1 MKLSVKLVLLIA
13 CPIIIFAIIDV
24 YFNSLIIE
32 QHLKNPSLPSEEILN
47 QFSIVLAVLI
57 ALITIT
63 AGILG
68 YLFSIEISR
77 PLEQLRKASNEIA
90 KGNFILKIK
99 KSGPKEITQLAED
112 IEIMAQELEE
122 LREQI
127 IKSERLSAIGELSS
141 RLAHDFRNPLS
152 VIKNTAVLIEALE
165 KGKLNTKSTEYVSI
179 MLDQINIM
187 SQQINQILGFVR
199 TNPIKMEKASFTKLV
214 RESKESLEI
223 PSDFEIDY
231 PEEDIVINCDIEQM
245 RIVFNNL
252 LLNAVQASDSKP
264 GKIKIRGKEK
274 TDKTIL
280 EFQDFGSGIPKKDI
294 KRIFEPLFTTKQMG
308 TGLGLVSCKTIIEQH
323 NGTIQAVNTESG
335 ALFTIMLPKN

>member
-1 MKLSVKLVLLIA
+1 MLIA
-13 CPIIIFAIIDV
+13 CPIIIFAIVDV
-24 YFNSLIIE
+24 YFNSLIIK
-32 QHLKNPSLPSEEILN
+32 QHLENPSLPSEEILN
-47 QFSIVLAVLI
+47 QFSIVLTMLI
-57 ALITIT
+57 VLITIT

-77 PLEQLRKASNEIA
+77 PIEHLRKASNEIA

-99 KSGPKEITQLAED
+99 KEGPKEITQLAED

-122 LREQI
+122 LRIQI
-127 IKSERLSAIGELSS
+127 IKAERLSSIGELSS
-141 RLAHDFRNPLS
+141 RLAHDIRNPLS
-152 VIKNTAVLIEALE
+152 VIKNAAVLIETLE
-165 KGKLNTKSTEYVSI
+165 KGKLDAKSTEYISI

-199 TNPIKMEKASFTKLV
+199 TNPIKMEKTSFTKLV
-214 RESKESLEI
+214 RESMESLEI

-231 PEEDIVINCDIEQM
+231 PEEDIEIDCDIEQM

-252 LLNAVQASDSKP
+252 ILNAVQASDSKP

-274 TDKTIL
+274 TDKIIL

-308 TGLGLVSCKTIIEQH
+308 IGLGLVSCKTIIEQH
-323 NGTIQAVNTESG
+323 NGIIQAANTESG
-335 ALFTIMLPKN
+335 ALFTILLPKN

>member
-1 MKLSVKLVLLIA
+1 LKLSVKLVLLIA

-47 QFSIVLAVLI
+47 QFSIVLTILI

-77 PLEQLRKASNEIA
+77 PIEQLRKASNEIA

-152 VIKNTAVLIEALE
+152 VIKNAAVLIETLE
-165 KGKLNTKSTEYVSI
+165 KGKLDAKSTEYISI

-187 SQQINQILGFVR
+187 NQQINQILGFVR
-199 TNPIKMEKASFTKLV
+199 TNPIKMEKTSFTKLV

-231 PEEDIVINCDIEQM
+231 PEEDIEINCDIEQM

>member
-1 MKLSVKLVLLIA
+1 LKLSIKLVLLIA

-47 QFSIVLAVLI
+47 QFSIVLTILI

-77 PLEQLRKASNEIA
+77 PIEQLRKASNEIA

-112 IEIMAQELEE
+112 IEIMAQELEK
-122 LREQI
+122 LRDQI
-127 IKSERLSAIGELSS
+127 IKAERLSSIGELSS
-141 RLAHDFRNPLS
+141 RLAHDIRNPLS
-152 VIKNTAVLIEALE
+152 VIKNAAVLIEARE
-165 KGKLNTKSTEYVSI
+165 KGKLDAKSTEYISI
-179 MLDQINIM
+179 MLNQINIM
-187 SQQINQILGFVR
+187 NQQINQILEFVR
-199 TNPIKMEKASFTKLV
+199 TKPIKMEKISFTKLV
-214 RESKESLEI
+214 REAKESLEI

-231 PEEDIVINCDIEQM
+231 PEEDIEIGCDVEQM

-252 LLNAVQASDSKP
+252 ILNAIQASDSKP
-264 GKIKIRGKEK
+264 GKIQIRGKKK
-274 TDKTIL
+274 TDKTML
-280 EFQDFGSGIPKKDI
+280 EFQDFGLGIPKKDI

-323 NGTIQAVNTESG
+323 NGTIQVVNTESG